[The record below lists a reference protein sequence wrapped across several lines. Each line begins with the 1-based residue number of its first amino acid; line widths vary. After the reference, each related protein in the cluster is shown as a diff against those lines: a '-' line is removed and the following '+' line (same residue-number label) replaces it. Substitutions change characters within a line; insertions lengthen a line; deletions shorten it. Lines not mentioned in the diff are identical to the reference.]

1 MLHFRCDTV
10 LLHVGKK
17 TQRLNL
23 CPTGY
28 YSHNVHLKQDFGCYL
43 ECHFFRSDF
52 WLNHCCTVLPWK
64 CCLSCE
70 GINLWSGFQYQF
82 PRCFVSSAP
91 HPPHD
96 PVLSVWPGFVLP
108 AHMTQFGLPVW
119 PSFVLPEW
127 SQNCS
132 ASRTPSFAWAVW
144 FVSVTQ
150 FCFTRMGDLE
160 LLCRHVTQICS
171 ASVCP
176 TLVLCVLEC
185 VPHFCPVRVRDSL
198 LSCELDTGTS
208 ESMGKLLNIK
218 PEHMLQFWHLN
229 RTQVLQRHTHAKR
242 ELMREPECIP

>member
-70 GINLWSGFQYQF
+70 GINLWSGFQYQL

-91 HPPHD
+91 HPP
-96 PVLSVWPGFVLP
+96 
-108 AHMTQFGLPVW
+108 MTQFCQCDLVLFCQHTWPSLVCQCDLVLFCQNDLRTALQAGHPVLLGQFGLSVW

-127 SQNCS
+127 VIWNCS
-132 ASRTPSFAWAVW
+132 AGMWPR
-144 FVSVTQ
+144 SV
-150 FCFTRMGDLE
+150 LP
-160 LLCRHVTQICS
+160 
-171 ASVCP
+171 VCAP
-176 TLVLCVLEC
+176 
-185 VPHFCPVRVRDSL
+185 L
-198 LSCELDTGTS
+198 LSC
-208 ESMGKLLNIK
+208 
-218 PEHMLQFWHLN
+218 
-229 RTQVLQRHTHAKR
+229 V
-242 ELMREPECIP
+242 C